1 MQMGNF
7 LNMTI
12 KRIKKI
18 IAIVALILEQLL
30 ANHLKKMNQKF
41 YNIFKKLINKR
52 FHSKIYQT
60 KHFKRSI
67 LKLTILMF
75 NQKSFK
81 NKRNL

>member
-52 FHSKIYQT
+52 FHSKIY
-60 KHFKRSI
+60 
-67 LKLTILMF
+67 
-75 NQKSFK
+75 
-81 NKRNL
+81 